1 MAVIHTKALSTHT
14 RGWIDLDLDFTK
26 HPVTKDVVRKKD
38 VAAVKRSLKHLLLL
52 NKYDKFFHPEVDGG
66 IQKYLFALATAHTKH
81 DIKMAVFDC
90 IRNYEPRVRVDRVN
104 VRGSGK
110 SFGKEFGNVE
120 VSGDIDR
127 NGFYVTITFRIVNS
141 PEPIDISLFLERIR

>member
-14 RGWIDLDLDFTK
+14 RGWVDLDLDFTK

-66 IQKYLFALATAHTKH
+66 IQKYLFALATAHTSMTLRWQFL
-81 DIKMAVFDC
+81 IA
-90 IRNYEPRVRVDRVN
+90 YEIMN
-104 VRGSGK
+104 Q
-110 SFGKEFGNVE
+110 E
-120 VSGDIDR
+120 
-127 NGFYVTITFRIVNS
+127 
-141 PEPIDISLFLERIR
+141 

>member
-14 RGWIDLDLDFTK
+14 RGWVDLDLDFTK

-90 IRNYEPRVRVDRVN
+90 IRNYEPRVKVDRVN
-104 VRGSGK
+104 VQGSGEF
-110 SFGKEFGNVE
+110 FGKEFGNVE
-120 VSGDIDR
+120 FLGYTDYQDRSVSI
-127 NGFYVTITFRIVNS
+127 NFRIVNS